1 MQKIIIDNDA
11 NRVLHIINLDMDSSF
26 SESWYPNCY
35 IVDDINN
42 EINSYNLRYNK
53 ELEMFEIIED
63 FIEEEVSE
71 VLPSDIEILKE
82 EIKKK
87 DDEILDLKLATAEIV
102 ENMETENLD
111 LKIAMA
117 ELSEGKDAEIIKLK
131 LALAELVE
139 GGI

>member
-1 MQKIIIDNDA
+1 MQKIIIDNIT
-11 NRVLHIINLDMDSSF
+11 NKVLHIINLDVDNSF
-26 SESWYPNCY
+26 SEEWYPNCY
-35 IVDDINN
+35 IVDDIDNS
-42 EINSYNLRYNK
+42 INSYDLVYNE
-53 ELEMFEIIED
+53 ELGTFERIED
-63 FIEEEVSE
+63 YQEEISD
-71 VLPSDIEILKE
+71 VLPSDIEVLKK

-87 DDEILDLKLATAEIV
+87 DDEILELKLATAEIV

-117 ELSEGKDAEIIKLK
+117 ELSEEKDAEIIKLK

>member
-1 MQKIIIDNDA
+1 MQKIIIDNIT
-11 NRVLHIINLDMDSSF
+11 NKVLHIINLDVDNSF
-26 SESWYPNCY
+26 SEEWYPNCY
-35 IVDDINN
+35 IVDDIDNS
-42 EINSYNLRYNK
+42 INSYDLVYNE
-53 ELEMFEIIED
+53 ELGTFERIED
-63 FIEEEVSE
+63 YQEEISG
-71 VLPSDIEILKE
+71 VLPSDIEVLKK

-117 ELSEGKDAEIIKLK
+117 ELSEEKDAEIIKLK

>member
-1 MQKIIIDNDA
+1 MQKIIIDNIT
-11 NRVLHIINLDMDSSF
+11 NKVLHIINLDVDNSF
-26 SESWYPNCY
+26 SEEWYPNCY
-35 IVDDINN
+35 IVDDIDNS
-42 EINSYNLRYNK
+42 INSYDLVYNE
-53 ELEMFEIIED
+53 ELGTFERIED
-63 FIEEEVSE
+63 YQEEISD
-71 VLPSDIEILKE
+71 VLPSDIEVLKK

>member
-1 MQKIIIDNDA
+1 MQKIIIDNIT
-11 NRVLHIINLDMDSSF
+11 NKVLHIINLDIDSSF
-26 SESWYPNCY
+26 NEEWYPNCY
-35 IVDDINN
+35 IIDDIDN
-42 EINSYNLRYNK
+42 EINSYNFIYNK
-53 ELEMFEIIED
+53 EIEEFEVIED
-63 FIEEEVSE
+63 YQEEVSD
-71 VLPSDIEILKE
+71 VLPSDIEILKK

-102 ENMETENLD
+102 ETVESENLE

-117 ELSEGKDAEIIKLK
+117 EMSEEKDTEIIKLK

>member
-1 MQKIIIDNDA
+1 MQKIIIDNTT
-11 NRVLHIINLDMDSSF
+11 NQVLHIINIDRDSSF
-26 SESWYPNCY
+26 SESWYSNCY
-35 IVDDINN
+35 IVDDIDNS
-42 EINSYNLRYNK
+42 INRYDLRYNK
-53 ELEMFEIIED
+53 ELESFEIIED
-63 FIEEEVSE
+63 FTEEVSE

-87 DDEILDLKLATAEIV
+87 NDEILDLKLATAEIV
-102 ENMETENLD
+102 ENVEAENLD

-117 ELSEGKDAEIIKLK
+117 EMSEEKDSEIIKLK